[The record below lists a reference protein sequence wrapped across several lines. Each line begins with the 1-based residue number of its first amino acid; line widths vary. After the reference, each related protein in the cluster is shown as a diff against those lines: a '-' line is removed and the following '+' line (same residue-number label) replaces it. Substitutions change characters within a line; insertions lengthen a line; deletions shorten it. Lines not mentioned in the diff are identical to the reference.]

1 MSSSA
6 QSFNANSKTSG
17 ILIGNNFKLKGT
29 LDINMEQDQVLWS
42 YDNQL
47 KIFSAA
53 QIKEIIIEGMPAYLS
68 ESLHD
73 EKYLFEVLAFGQVTI
88 LYREG
93 VIKDEFTKKT
103 YDPYFTRTDKGLKEL
118 SRKKDFLGLFGNDEK
133 WMELHIQNDDLDLDN
148 KEDVI
153 TAFRYYNQTFEA
165 TSPSP

>member
-1 MSSSA
+1 MWTLRSFVTSLLLISAMSSSA

-17 ILIGNNFKLKGT
+17 ILIGNNFKLEGT

-73 EKYLFEVLAFGQVTI
+73 EKTCLKYWLL
-88 LYREG
+88 
-93 VIKDEFTKKT
+93 
-103 YDPYFTRTDKGLKEL
+103 DK
-118 SRKKDFLGLFGNDEK
+118 
-133 WMELHIQNDDLDLDN
+133 
-148 KEDVI
+148 
-153 TAFRYYNQTFEA
+153 
-165 TSPSP
+165 